1 MQQTF
6 GLVFAYTPLT
16 MRPLN
21 LILSLFLLFKCDASF
36 SQGSITL
43 PEKTNFTNS
52 ITIYPNP
59 STDFVNIKL
68 AVLNASRV
76 KLILYNILGNEVHAE
91 TEVMDDHEVRV
102 RVKEFSTGYYLI
114 AIYDE
119 QTQFRGTYKFLK
131 R

>member
-1 MQQTF
+1 
-6 GLVFAYTPLT
+6 

-21 LILSLFLLFKCDASF
+21 LIISLLLLFLSAASF
-36 SQGSITL
+36 SQGNAEL
-43 PEKTNFTNS
+43 NEKADLTKS

-68 AVLNASRV
+68 GVLNARQV
-76 KLILYNILGNEVHAE
+76 KLTLYNILGNEVQAE
-91 TEVMDDHEVRV
+91 TEVIDDHEVRV

-114 AIYDE
+114 AVRDE